1 MKNLIISTLLV
12 FGLTATTAYA
22 GTDANADEKVA
33 TAGAGAGAAKSEG
46 KKDEY
51 KVVCRRVKMTGS
63 NRSEKVCKRVSA
75 SKSDSKKKK

>member
-12 FGLTATTAYA
+12 FGLSATTVYA
-22 GTDANADEKVA
+22 GTDAEKPAA
-33 TAGAGAGAAKSEG
+33 TTAKNET
-46 KKDEY
+46 KKEDY

-75 SKSDSKKKK
+75 SKNDSKKRK

>member
-1 MKNLIISTLLV
+1 MKSLIISTLIV
-12 FGLTATTAYA
+12 FGLSATTAYA

-33 TAGAGAGAAKSEG
+33 TDGAGAAKSEG